1 MSGPEYIV
9 EEPSST
15 GNGQTSNS
23 VKNSEPKVS
32 IKIDDHANLLKHRA
46 RDSTRLY
53 SKSAFNSSRIRRLS
67 RFSIDLDVDSQV
79 SISSQET
86 EEDVFFPNFDV
97 NVKANGINF
106 SELEQFVLSEAEIKK
121 YKLRSGQNS
130 IEPDGR
136 VLRGKNALKYTPT
149 IEFADQQSIEVPSR
163 FSFYH
168 TENELTIH
176 APDLTD
182 LVSNSLSWSELF
194 KKGKATWW
202 LDCTCPTDGEMKA
215 ISKAFGIHPLT
226 AEDIRMQESREK
238 VELFPNYYFVS
249 FHTFEQDK
257 ESENYLEPIKMF
269 IVVFKDGVL
278 SFKFAPSPHPAN
290 VRRRARQLSDYV
302 NVVSD
307 WICYA
312 LIDDITDAF
321 APVIESI
328 EFEADA
334 IEDFVHQLRTS
345 DFSHMLRHI
354 GRCRKMVMTI
364 MRLLTNKADVI
375 KMFAN
380 RCRSA
385 TSPGDSSVDPLQ
397 PYAQMAHQSWQP
409 SADIA
414 LYLGDIQDHILT
426 MFQRMSAYEKIFSRA
441 ESNYLSQLQVE
452 SLDAGMNFSRLLEN
466 LTIIGTVFVP
476 LNLIT
481 GLFGMNVLIP
491 GKQGSTYWWFVGIV
505 LFMVFISVSVF
516 ALFKWWIRLNEK
528 KKETEESD
536 MISQSIRTKSM
547 RSRLRSRTRSMA
559 NFLDDYRARNN
570 A

>member
-86 EEDVFFPNFDV
+86 EEDVFFPNFDA

-106 SELEQFVLSEAEIKK
+106 SELEQFVFSESEIKK
-121 YKLRSGQNS
+121 PKLRSGQNG

-136 VLRGKNALKYTPT
+136 ILRGKNALKYTPT

-168 TENELTIH
+168 TENEFTIH
-176 APDLTD
+176 APDLTE

-194 KKGKATWW
+194 KNGKATWW

-385 TSPGDSSVDPLQ
+385 ASPGDSSVDPLQ

-505 LFMVFISVSVF
+505 LFMVFMSVSVF

-559 NFLDDYRARNN
+559 NFLDDYRPRNN